1 MKYLS
6 PAKVNLFLQVLGK
19 YEDGYHN
26 IRSVMCGISL
36 YDEIFIEENN
46 KLDISFYGEFGHQVK
61 NNNIENLFNFL
72 KKENLINTKSYS
84 IRVQKNIPVGAG
96 LGGGSSNIATV
107 LNYLET
113 EKLFDS
119 QKKISISRKLGSD
132 IEFFLEN
139 KPAYIVGR
147 GIIKKTI
154 ELQLG
159 QFLLIIFPNKSLS
172 TKEVYE
178 INTATNNDF
187 VMNGLETQ
195 NFLSLVKEKN
205 NCLEEA
211 AMALCPDIKN
221 ILDTVNSYPECILGK
236 MSGSGSSCFAV
247 FRNKNEAIKVQDD
260 LKNKHPDWWTCFAK
274 TI

>member
-6 PAKVNLFLQVLGK
+6 PAKINLFLETLGK
-19 YEDGYHN
+19 YEDGYHD

-36 YDEIFIEENN
+36 YDEIFIEENS
-46 KLDISFYGEFGHQVK
+46 KLDISFNGEFGHQVE

-72 KKENLINTKSYS
+72 KKENLINTEAYS
-84 IRVQKNIPVGAG
+84 IRIKKNIPVGAG

-107 LNYLET
+107 LNHLESK
-113 EKLFDS
+113 KLFDS

-147 GIIKKTI
+147 GVVQKTM
-154 ELQLG
+154 EFQLG
-159 QFLLIIFPNKSLS
+159 QFLLIIFPNKPLS
-172 TKEVYE
+172 TKAVYE
-178 INTATNNDF
+178 INTTMNNDF
-187 VMNGLETQ
+187 VMNDLKTH
-195 NFLSLVKEKN
+195 NFLNLIKERN

-211 AMALCPDIKN
+211 AMTLCPDIKI
-221 ILDTVNSYPECILGK
+221 ILDAINSYPECILGK

-247 FRNKNEAIKVQDD
+247 FNNKNEAIKVQDD